1 MKITFI
7 FYFIFK
13 IVDGTGGTTKDKIKI
28 KIKIQKLVGQTMLL
42 LIQLMIL
49 RLGDEI
55 SFLFIIFL
63 F

>member
-13 IVDGTGGTTKDKIKI
+13 IVDGTGGATKNKI

-55 SFLFIIFL
+55 SFFFIFL
-63 F
+63 R